1 MPHARPS
8 VSLRDRSS
16 TLVAASSGRAESAHV
31 VAAPTT
37 GDLGNSRPGLAPR
50 LRCARITLDLAGYR
64 RENLGGGARAVGV
77 PVGEG

>member
-37 GDLGNSRPGLAPR
+37 GDLGNPRPGPAPR
-50 LRCARITLDLAGYR
+50 LRCDRITRDLTGYR
-64 RENLGGGARAVGV
+64 RENLRGGARAVRV
-77 PVGEG
+77 AAGEG